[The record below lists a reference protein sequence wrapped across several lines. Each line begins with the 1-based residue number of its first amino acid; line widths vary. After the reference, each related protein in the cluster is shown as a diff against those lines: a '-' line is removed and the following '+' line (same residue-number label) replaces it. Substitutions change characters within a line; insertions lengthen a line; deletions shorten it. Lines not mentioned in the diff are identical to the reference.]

1 MTGET
6 ARIGQPAPPA
16 GCPVSQLPVMGILAE
31 KGQCYSGFDHVQPGR
46 TVSQIPVPAM
56 VSRCFQLNSQTK
68 KRSMQLLPVRHQ
80 KWIIGILLAASVCCL
95 GFFDPCLAQ
104 DSTTIRFDDTIEML
118 TKGSFA
124 RKETAIGH
132 LAGSGD
138 ERAAPILEALLDGN
152 LFFSK
157 THKTLV
163 FATPQG
169 RQYAIRSA
177 LTGESFKPVSKRKL
191 KKIGINNNLR
201 STLKAALARMRLTHP
216 DSDVRLA
223 AVNKMMGTLTPD
235 ARPVI
240 SERLAAEANPRV
252 KAALSTA
259 MALIV
264 LHEGNETAVDER
276 LASLDHLVGNLHPA
290 VRNTLTRLVAS
301 ETDEAVRTRAVT
313 ILNRIE
319 GRVAIFGF
327 IETIFFG
334 LSLGSVLVLAA
345 IGLAITFG
353 VIGVINMAHGELIM
367 LGAYTTYVLQ
377 QLLPD
382 AIGVALILSVP
393 AAFIVAGTAGMLI
406 ERTVIRFL
414 YGRPLETLLA
424 TFGISL
430 VLQQAVR
437 SIFSPLNRSVAT
449 PHWMSGSIEINAV
462 LSLTTNRVVIFVFCL
477 LVFAGL
483 SLLLK
488 KSAIGLHV
496 RAVSQNRPMASA
508 MGVRA
513 ARVDALTFG
522 LGSGIAGIAGVAL
535 SQLTNV
541 GPNLGQAYIVDSF
554 MVVVFG
560 GVGNLWGTLLGGL
573 TLGVTNKFLEPWT
586 GAVLAKIL
594 ILVFIILFIQK
605 RPQGLFP
612 QKGRAAG

>member
-1 MTGET
+1 MLTTSDLQKKIILYLIALTLLSGQGPWSTCSAET
-6 ARIGQPAPPA
+6 PSTEDFGQ
-16 GCPVSQLPVMGILAE
+16 GLTLLLERSFSQKSTAIE
-31 KGQCYSGFDHVQPGR
+31 K
-46 TVSQIPVPAM
+46 
-56 VSRCFQLNSQTK
+56 
-68 KRSMQLLPVRHQ
+68 
-80 KWIIGILLAASVCCL
+80 
-95 GFFDPCLAQ
+95 LAQ
-104 DSTTIRFDDTIEML
+104 
-118 TKGSFA
+118 
-124 RKETAIGH
+124 
-132 LAGSGD
+132 SGD
-138 ERAAPILEALLDGN
+138 ERSEQILRALLAGD
-152 LFFSK
+152 LFYVK
-157 THKTLV
+157 ADKTLV
-163 FATPQG
+163 FAKGKG
-169 RQYAIRSA
+169 RKYSIRSV
-177 LTGESFKPVSKRKL
+177 LDDEDLGIVKKRKI
-191 KKIGINNNLR
+191 KKIGINNSLR
-201 STLKAALARMRLTHP
+201 VQLKSVLARMGLSHPDPSIRLTA
-216 DSDVRLA
+216 LK
-223 AVNKMMGTLTPD
+223 KMMGTITPD
-235 ARPVI
+235 SKAMLEDLLATETDAKVKDSLTTAI
-240 SERLAAEANPRV
+240 ALAVLHGDAEAIKKDQLAALEQLR
-252 KAALSTA
+252 
-259 MALIV
+259 
-264 LHEGNETAVDER
+264 
-276 LASLDHLVGNLHPA
+276 GNLHPA
-290 VRNTLTRLVAS
+290 VHNTLTILIGTA
-301 ETDEAVRTRAVT
+301 TDEEILRTTEA
-313 ILNRIE
+313 IMKGIE
-319 GRVAIFGF
+319 SRRTLLKL

-367 LGAYTTYVLQ
+367 LGAYTTYILQ

-382 AIGVALILSVP
+382 AIGTALILAIP
-393 AAFIVAGTAGMLI
+393 MAFLVSGTAGIFI
-406 ERTVIRFL
+406 ESVVIRFL

-430 VLQQAVR
+430 ILQQAVR

-449 PHWMSGSIEINAV
+449 PAWMSGSIRINEM
-462 LSLTTNRVVIFVFCL
+462 LSLTTNRVVILFFAL

-488 KSAIGLHV
+488 KSFIGLQV
-496 RAVSQNRPMASA
+496 RAVSQNRSMAQA

-560 GVGNLWGTLLGGL
+560 GVGNLWGTLVGGL
-573 TLGVTNKFLEPWT
+573 SLGVTNKFLEPWT